1 MSDLDFRE
9 TTRQIRARNQSGGE
23 KALSVSLEPGGF
35 VTEVRGYGRIGAPRA
50 DTATLEATMSLNELV
65 YACIA
70 VKATA
75 ARDPRLTV
83 QVQKTSGGKLTY
95 EEQPGHPFRSL
106 IMRPN
111 DRMTEG
117 DLMRAMIVS
126 WDISNPR
133 RFYCEKEYKSSL
145 LIGLHPLN
153 PSLMRPK
160 YSHARRELI
169 GYEWSDGSTRRDYA
183 LDELLIRSAPAW
195 YDPPPL
201 VAALGATESDT
212 AQTDYVRAFF
222 ENGGVPPGLLKYN
235 MPLNDDKRDEIRD
248 KWRSRY
254 GNRFGR
260 NHDIGVLDTNVE
272 WQETGATL
280 DKLQSQT
287 LRSVAESRICM
298 VFGVPPLIVY
308 AYVGLLRA
316 TYSNLGEAWRGFWD
330 ATMSPTFKELRD
342 FWTWGLLSEF
352 EEEADIRSERVRLA
366 YDMSTV
372 AALQEDVDAIQKR
385 SEAAWRAGG
394 ITRAEYRQALGQ
406 QADPGDA
413 FYLLP
418 AGTTVVPSGTMP
430 SPAAAAPGKAAK
442 TRARGSVQLT
452 ERRIEKAV
460 QTYLRNE
467 YERAAQA
474 VA

>member
-9 TTRQIRARNQSGGE
+9 TTRKIREQRQTPSSE
-23 KALSVSLEPGGF
+23 KALSISLEPGGF
-35 VTEVRGYGRIGAPRA
+35 TTEIMNYGRLSRPRA

-65 YACIA
+65 FACIG

-83 QVQKTSGGKLTY
+83 TQAVRKAGKVIY
-95 EEQPGHPFRSL
+95 EEVPNHPFRAL

-117 DLMRAMIVS
+117 DLMRAAIVS

-133 RFYCEKEYKSSL
+133 RFYCEKEYKNGL

-153 PSLMRPK
+153 PACMRPK
-160 YSHARRELI
+160 YSQSRRELI
-169 GYEWSDGSTRRDYA
+169 GYEWNDGQQRREYA
-183 LDELLIRSAPAW
+183 LDELLIRSAPSW

-212 AQTDYVRAFF
+212 SQTDYVRAFF
-222 ENGGVPPGLLKYN
+222 ENGGIPPGIITYDR
-235 MPLNDDKRDEIRD
+235 PLNDPQRDEIRD
-248 KWRSRY
+248 KWRATY
-254 GNRFGR
+254 GNRNGR
-260 NHDIGVLDTNVE
+260 QHDVGVFDVHAK

-316 TYSNLGEAWRGFWD
+316 TYANLGEAWRGFWD

-342 FWTWGLLSEF
+342 FWTWSLLIEF
-352 EEEADIRSERVRLA
+352 EEERDIRAENVKLA

-372 AALQEDVDAIQKR
+372 AALQEDVDALQSRARANFSGGLISQNEARSAIGYSAITGGDTTFVGRTATSPLPTMSNGKQQKAR
-385 SEAAWRAGG
+385 
-394 ITRAEYRQALGQ
+394 T
-406 QADPGDA
+406 
-413 FYLLP
+413 
-418 AGTTVVPSGTMP
+418 
-430 SPAAAAPGKAAK
+430 
-442 TRARGSVQLT
+442 RGSVQLT

-460 QTYLRNE
+460 QTYLAGE